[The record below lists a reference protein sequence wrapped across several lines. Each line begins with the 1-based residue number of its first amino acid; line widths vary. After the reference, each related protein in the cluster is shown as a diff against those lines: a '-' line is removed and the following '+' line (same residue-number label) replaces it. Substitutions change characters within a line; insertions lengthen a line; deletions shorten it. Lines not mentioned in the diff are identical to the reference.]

1 MQDEIMKRHE
11 WYTILIIGLAL
22 ILTGSLAACNKS
34 EEVPYA
40 PDFTLKNTN
49 GESVSLSDFRG
60 KPVILTFWK
69 INCAACQFQIPYTQA
84 FYNEWSSDTIA
95 VLTVNVGDSASAV
108 QNYVTSFGITYP
120 ILLDPQGKIAQT
132 YGIPGVPVTFLID
145 SEGIMK
151 AYKIG
156 AFQSR
161 EEIESALESVCPSL
175 TLGPKTSVGP
185 EIGNVAPDFTLQ
197 TTDGQ
202 SITLSKFR
210 GKTVLLNF
218 WVSSCPACVTEM
230 PYFQTVFDEQT
241 NEELVIV
248 AINCGE
254 TSQTVQNIVDGLG
267 LTFPM
272 LLDTDGKVCTD
283 YKRGAPTTFI
293 IDGNGIIKAI
303 KDDVFQRPEEIMDM
317 LDSM

>member
-1 MQDEIMKRHE
+1 MKRHK

-22 ILTGSLAACNKS
+22 ILLGSLAACNKS
-34 EEVPYA
+34 EEIPYA
-40 PDFTLKNTN
+40 PDFSLKNTN

-60 KPVILTFWK
+60 KPVMLTFWK

-161 EEIESALESVCPSL
+161 QEIESALESVFPSL
-175 TLGPKTSVGP
+175 TLSPKTSVGP
-185 EIGNVAPDFTLQ
+185 EIGNAAPDFTLQ

-218 WVSSCPACVTEM
+218 WVSSCAACVDEM
-230 PYFQTVFDEQT
+230 PYFQAVFDKQT
-241 NEELVIV
+241 NEELAIV

-254 TSQTVQNIVDGLG
+254 TSQTVQNIVDGLK
-267 LTFPM
+267 LTFPIP
-272 LLDTDGKVCTD
+272 LDPDGEVCTD

-293 IDGNGIIKAI
+293 IDGNGIITAI
-303 KDDVFQRPEEIMDM
+303 RDEVFQNPEEIENM

>member
-1 MQDEIMKRHE
+1 MKRHK

-22 ILTGSLAACNKS
+22 ILLGSLAACNKS
-34 EEVPYA
+34 KKVPYA
-40 PDFTLKNTN
+40 PNFSLKSLN
-49 GESVSLSDFRG
+49 GETVSLSDFRG
-60 KPVILTFWK
+60 KPVMLTFWK

-161 EEIESALESVCPSL
+161 EEIESALESVFPSL

-202 SITLSKFR
+202 SITLSKFQ

-218 WVSSCPACVTEM
+218 WVSSCAACVDEM
-230 PYFQTVFDEQT
+230 PYLQTVLDGQA
-241 NEELVIV
+241 NDELVIL

-254 TSQTVQNIVDGLG
+254 TSQTVQNTVDGLK
-267 LTFPM
+267 LTFPI
-272 LLDTDGKVCTD
+272 LLDPDGKVCTD

-293 IDGNGIIKAI
+293 IDGNGIITAI
-303 KDDVFQRPEEIMDM
+303 KDDAFQRPEEIVDM
-317 LDSM
+317 TCPQ

>member
-1 MQDEIMKRHE
+1 MKIHK

-22 ILTGSLAACNKS
+22 ILPGSLAACNKS

-40 PDFTLKNTN
+40 PNFTLKTTN

-60 KPVILTFWK
+60 KPVMLTFWK
-69 INCAACQFQIPYTQA
+69 IDCPACQFQIPYTQA
-84 FYNEWSSDTIA
+84 FYDEWSSETIA
-95 VLTVNVGDSASAV
+95 VLTVNVGDSISAV
-108 QNYVTSFGITYP
+108 QDYVTGLGITYP
-120 ILLDPQGKIAQT
+120 VLLDRQGKVAQV

-145 SEGIMK
+145 ADGILK
-151 AYKIG
+151 AYQIG
-156 AFQSR
+156 PFQSR
-161 EEIESALESVCPSL
+161 QAIESALKSVFPSL
-175 TLGPKTSVGP
+175 TLSPKTSVSP

-230 PYFQTVFDEQT
+230 PYFEAVFDKQT
-241 NEELVIV
+241 NKGLVIV

-254 TSQTVQNIVDGLG
+254 TSQTVHNIVDGLK
-267 LTFPM
+267 LTFPI
-272 LLDTDGKVCTD
+272 LLDPDGKVCTD

-303 KDDVFQRPEEIMDM
+303 KDDAFQSSEEIMNM